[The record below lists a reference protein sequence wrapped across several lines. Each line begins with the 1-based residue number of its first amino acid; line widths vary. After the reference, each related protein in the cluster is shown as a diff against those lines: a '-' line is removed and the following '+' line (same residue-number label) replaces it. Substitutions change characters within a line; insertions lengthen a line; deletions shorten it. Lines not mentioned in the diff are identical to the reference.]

1 MDIFNQIKQDH
12 EKTRQLATQIEALSD
27 EQSEERGR
35 LFSKFREAVL
45 LHAHSEE
52 KAFYKPLE
60 KFDET
65 SEEVGH
71 AYEEHEEAE
80 ALLEQIATINADAPE
95 WITLFRKLRQSLE
108 HHMQEEENEMFRRAH
123 KVVDDNDAEAMSEK
137 MEEFKEEERE
147 TVAA

>member
-27 EQSEERGR
+27 EQSEERER
-35 LFSKFREAVL
+35 LFSKFREELL

-65 SEEVGH
+65 SEEIEH

-80 ALLEQIATINADAPE
+80 NLLEQIAATDAGSPE

-108 HHMQEEENEMFRRAH
+108 HHMQEEENEMFRRAQ